1 MKNTHANAQAENT
14 NTLATELRDATSNA
28 YLGYLN
34 FNETDVENLIKVS
47 QVDDKTIIR
56 HTVQIPGIPTD
67 TSIRME
73 INNDGKGLHYN
84 VVGHHNKLQY
94 IRCTDNIEAAKRHY
108 AHTLHEI
115 VHYCFVPP
123 STLNALWP

>member
-1 MKNTHANAQAENT
+1 MKNTHANTQVENT
-14 NTLATELRDATSNA
+14 NNLATELRDATSNA
-28 YLGYLN
+28 YFDYVKLN
-34 FNETDVENLIKVS
+34 EMDMENLIKVS
-47 QVDDKTIIR
+47 QVNDKTIIR

-67 TSIRME
+67 TSIRLE
-73 INNDGKGLHYN
+73 INKDGNGLHYN

-94 IRCTDNIEAAKRHY
+94 IRRTDNIEAAKRHY
-108 AHTLHEI
+108 AQTINEI